1 MMGRMNQIIQLDH
14 IYDLIELEKEF
25 ENYLDIFK
33 EEIELCKQESQI
45 GIISRIFPLAIH
57 SKWEH
62 QLGLYHIINLCL
74 QKGFVKTSKIKNQS
88 IKFAALIHNIGH
100 STQSYSSEEALQYLI
115 QKEPYSN
122 QIRNRYEKVKS
133 YICEKEQCNTE
144 CLNKHYD
151 KSDFFYINKWETA
164 LILLKHQE
172 LFEEVK
178 NKDRNSGI
186 TLHDTIKYLIC
197 EQSEGNRL
205 LRYFDRIDYVL
216 RDIYYLGVL
225 RFEVNLPYL
234 FSQYKNSRPDEI
246 KELQLIYKDLFNY
259 VDQNIYKHKRVL
271 IQTRLYQKY
280 LLAKVFSS
288 DIDLSLITSL
298 RELDNSQEIKVV
310 LNDISEMSN
319 YHLVISDKIY
329 NQSETE
335 TNLAVEQKLLPTGWD
350 FLEYHKNNNVL
361 LIISGDDNDVR
372 RYNIFGHK
380 NLVEFSNILKIILS
394 IYDST
399 DIDIRKFNYIE
410 KILSFIFDKK
420 VEISVERFAELYEA
434 LFCEYIND
442 DKELLLKIFAEIKH
456 LIFPV
461 RTTKNDMSNAILDL
475 LSDLQYNSMKDEE
488 TTKIVKGTLVPIFL
502 HETQAFTEYEECN
515 KLLKFIISKLQ
526 KTIDDTSNEYDIC
539 LELLI
544 YLSEVLKIRSDNV
557 KYVWVAPSIRII
569 AEDKHEIDC
578 VVLEFREDTVALEL
592 IEATITD
599 NEQKTLDDATKL
611 QKIINSVKRRFN
623 DIECNKRIIAPKQ
636 NLVIQQISDL
646 QNYYN
651 Y

>member
-1 MMGRMNQIIQLDH
+1 MNQIVYLDH

-25 ENYLDIFK
+25 VNYLDIFK
-33 EEIELCKQESQI
+33 EEIELCKQDSQI

-62 QLGLYHIINLCL
+62 QLGLYNIINLCL
-74 QKGFVKTSKIKNQS
+74 QKGFVKTSKLKNQS

-100 STQSYSSEEALQYLI
+100 TTHSYSSEEALQYLI
-115 QKEPYSN
+115 SKEPFSA
-122 QIRNRYEKVKS
+122 QIRQRYERVKT
-133 YICEKEQCNTE
+133 YICEKEQCNGE
-144 CLNKHYD
+144 CLSKHYS
-151 KSDFFYINKWETA
+151 KSDFFYINRWETA
-164 LILLKHQE
+164 LILLKNQE
-172 LFEEVK
+172 LFDKVK
-178 NKDRNSGI
+178 SKDRNSGI

-197 EQSEGNRL
+197 EQSEGNKL

-271 IQTRLYQKY
+271 IQTRIFQKY
-280 LLAKVFSS
+280 LLAKIYASNIDISS
-288 DIDLSLITSL
+288 INSL
-298 RELDNSQEIKVV
+298 RELDNTSDIKAL
-310 LNDISEMSN
+310 LNDISEVNN
-319 YHLVISDKIY
+319 YELVISDKIY

-335 TNLAVEQKLLPTGWD
+335 TNLAVEQRLLPTDWD
-350 FLEYHKNNNVL
+350 FLDYHEKKNAL

-372 RYNIFGHK
+372 RYSIFAHK
-380 NLVEFSNILKIILS
+380 KIQKFSNILKIILS

-399 DIDIRKFNYIE
+399 EIDITKFNYIE
-410 KILSFIFDKK
+410 KILSFIFDRK
-420 VEISVERFAELYEA
+420 VEVSVKRFANLCES

-442 DKELLLKIFAEIKH
+442 NKELLLRIFAEIKH
-456 LIFPV
+456 LVLPF
-461 RTTKNDMSNAILDL
+461 RTTKNDLSNAILDL
-475 LSDLQYNSMKDEE
+475 LSDMQFNSMKDEE
-488 TTKIVKGTLVPIFL
+488 NTKIVKDTLVPIFL
-502 HETQAFTEYEECN
+502 HETKAFTQYEECN
-515 KLLKFIISKLQ
+515 KLLQFVISQLQ
-526 KTIDDTSNEYDIC
+526 KTIEETTDEHDIS

-544 YLSEVLKIRSDNV
+544 YLLEVLKIRSDDM
-557 KYVWVAPSIRII
+557 KYVWVAPSIRIVT
-569 AEDKHEIDC
+569 EDKHEIDC
-578 VVLEFREDTVALEL
+578 VVIEFYEDTIRLEL

-611 QKIINSVKRRFN
+611 QRIINSVKRRFD

-636 NLVIQQISDL
+636 NLVIQQISEL
-646 QNYYN
+646 LKTITTSS
-651 Y
+651 